1 MDDVP
6 LAEVMVTRAEGYRAT
21 KALMAEH
28 APTAIVTMSD
38 ILAFGAVDALHDLGV
53 RIPEDVS
60 ITGFDDLPESSW
72 QRPRLTTVRQA
83 IVTKGRT
90 AADFLISA
98 IRGEDQH
105 PHQMLSTSLI
115 VRESTAP
122 PKPDTRPGR
131 ARTAATKAAA
141 RA

>member
-1 MDDVP
+1 VT
-6 LAEVMVTRAEGYRAT
+6 VTRAEGYRAA
-21 KALMAEH
+21 KAIMAEH
-28 APTAIVTMSD
+28 KPTAIVTMSD

-60 ITGFDDLPESSW
+60 VTGFDDLAESAW
-72 QRPRLTTVRQA
+72 LRPRLTTVRQA

-105 PHQMLSTSLI
+105 PHQLLTTSLI
-115 VRESTAP
+115 IRESTAAP
-122 PKPDTRPGR
+122 RAASGAAVPRKPSKAK
-131 ARTAATKAAA
+131 ARG
-141 RA
+141 